1 MTKALFIREDYMMFI
16 LLGSIA
22 ALIISAIQI
31 FAFCENRSFGK
42 CLHFTIRNI
51 FVINLVSLALLKYVF
66 KYQHFLVTNAYKT
79 ASFVKFFF
87 LSVLV

>member
-51 FVINLVSLALLKYVF
+51 FFQVYSYLFIIIILIMFNIYFRFCLVIKH
-66 KYQHFLVTNAYKT
+66 K
-79 ASFVKFFF
+79 
-87 LSVLV
+87 

>member
-31 FAFCENRSFGK
+31 FAFCEKDRK
-42 CLHFTIRNI
+42 
-51 FVINLVSLALLKYVF
+51 
-66 KYQHFLVTNAYKT
+66 
-79 ASFVKFFF
+79 
-87 LSVLV
+87 SVV